1 MSRSFVK
8 YSGKNLEEVAG
19 MYWKIKELLDE
30 RGLTFYQL
38 SKAVGISQ
46 AAFTQWKNGRSKPK
60 FEAVAKIANFLGVPV
75 SHFYGEE
82 FSGQTRQTQI
92 NNGTIGG
99 DQIQYGSTAPSAS
112 VSLSS
117 ALEGLNTVERRQVID
132 FAMFLKSKR
141 R

>member
-1 MSRSFVK
+1 
-8 YSGKNLEEVAG
+8 
-19 MYWKIKELLDE
+19 MYGKIKELLDE

-46 AAFTQWKNGRSKPK
+46 AAFTKWKNGKSKPK

-82 FSGQTRQTQI
+82 FSGRAGQTQI

-99 DQIQYGSTAPSAS
+99 DQIQYGPNTAPSAS

-117 ALEGLNTVERRQVID
+117 ALEGLDTVERRQVID
-132 FAMFLKSKR
+132 FAMYLKSKR